1 MQRIDC
7 RIGNADY
14 GPLVLPSLCSASMH
28 LDRAGA
34 RLVIYISSHCENC
47 SEARRLA
54 DLAAMR
60 YPTLP
65 VRVVDLDMERPPPP
79 DYIVAVPT
87 YVMDGR
93 VIALGNPDSEEL
105 MANLRQAL
113 A

>member
-1 MQRIDC
+1 MRFDKV
-7 RIGNADY
+7 
-14 GPLVLPSLCSASMH
+14 GP
-28 LDRAGA
+28 

-54 DLAAMR
+54 DLAATR

-65 VRVVDLDMERPPPP
+65 VRVVDLDKEHAPPP

-105 MANLRQAL
+105 MAHVRQAL